1 MINTL
6 TIFGQISDKQ
16 QHFYLCIFYV
26 KALFLILFHNVFYC
40 QLPDRH
46 S

>member
-6 TIFGQISDKQ
+6 TICGQISDKQ

-26 KALFLILFHNVFYC
+26 KALILNIISQC
-40 QLPDRH
+40 LKLPVT
-46 S
+46 